1 MSPVTGSASTTKKT
15 TTTKTTTTA
24 MSKTSS
30 STGKT
35 ASGALKKGKKKIAAA
50 PLKSKVETKK
60 LVNPLYE
67 KRPKNFGIGQ
77 DIQPKRDLTR
87 FVKWPQYI
95 RVQRQRSILLKR
107 LKVPPPINQ
116 FTQTLDKQTS
126 TQLFKLLEKYRPE
139 TRGEK
144 KLRLKQRADDQAKTG
159 KPDRPTKRPNSL
171 RSGMN
176 TVTSLIEKKKAQ
188 LVIIAHDVEPIELV
202 LHLPTLCRK
211 MGIPYCIVKGKARLG
226 RLVHLKTCSS
236 LALTDINVDDKTG
249 LNKLIEAIKT
259 NFNERYD
266 ELRRHWGGGVL
277 GNKSQARINRLE
289 RIKAREAAHQRNA

>member
-1 MSPVTGSASTTKKT
+1 MPPVTGSSTTKKT
-15 TTTKTTTTA
+15 TTTTKTTTT
-24 MSKTSS
+24 
-30 STGKT
+30 KT
-35 ASGALKKGKKKIAAA
+35 AGSSGALKKGKKKIAAA
-50 PLKSKVETKK
+50 PLKAKVEAKK

-116 FTQTLDKQTS
+116 FTQALDKQTS

-139 TRGEK
+139 TKQEK
-144 KLRLKQRADDQAKTG
+144 KNRLKQRAEEQAKTG
-159 KPDRPTKRPNSL
+159 KPDKPTKRPNTI

-176 TVTSLIEKKKAQ
+176 TVTSLVEKKKAQ

-236 LALTDINVDDKTG
+236 LALTDVNTDDKSG
-249 LNKLIEAIKT
+249 LTKIIDAIKT
-259 NFNERYD
+259 NFNDRYD
-266 ELRRHWGGGVL
+266 EIRRHWGGGVL

-289 RIKAREAAHQRNA
+289 RIKAREAAHQRTV

>member
-1 MSPVTGSASTTKKT
+1 MSPVTGSTKKT
-15 TTTKTTTTA
+15 TTTKTATTT
-24 MSKTSS
+24 KSS

-35 ASGALKKGKKKIAAA
+35 TGGALKKGKKKIAAA
-50 PLKSKVETKK
+50 PLKSKVESKK
-60 LVNPLYE
+60 IANPLYE
-67 KRPKNFGIGQ
+67 KRAKNFGIGQ
-77 DIQPKRDLTR
+77 DIQHKRDLTR

-116 FTQTLDKQTS
+116 FTQALDKQTS

-139 TRGEK
+139 TKKEK
-144 KLRLKQRADDQAKTG
+144 KLRLKLRAEEQAKTG
-159 KPDRPTKRPNSL
+159 KPDKPTKRPNGI

-176 TVTSLIEKKKAQ
+176 SVTALVEKKKAQ

-211 MGIPYCIVKGKARLG
+211 MGIPYCIVKGKSRLG

-236 LALTDINVDDKTG
+236 LALTDVNAEDKSG
-249 LNKLIEAIKT
+249 LSKIVEAVKT
-259 NFNERYD
+259 NFNDRYD

-289 RIKAREAAHQRNA
+289 RIKAREAAHQRNT

>member
-1 MSPVTGSASTTKKT
+1 MSPVTGSTTTTKKT
-15 TTTKTTTTA
+15 TTTTKTT
-24 MSKTSS
+24 KTSGS
-30 STGKT
+30 S
-35 ASGALKKGKKKIAAA
+35 AAPKKGKKKIAAA
-50 PLKSKVETKK
+50 PLKAKVETKK
-60 LVNPLYE
+60 VVNPLYE

-87 FVKWPQYI
+87 FVKWPQYV

-139 TRGEK
+139 TRAEK
-144 KLRLKQRADDQAKTG
+144 KLRLKQRAEEQSKTG

-176 TVTSLIEKKKAQ
+176 TVTTLVEKKKAQ

-236 LALTDINVDDKTG
+236 LALTDVNVDDKSG
-249 LNKLIEAIKT
+249 LTKIIEAIKT
-259 NFNERYD
+259 NFNDRYD

-277 GNKSQARINRLE
+277 GNKSQGRINRLE
-289 RIKAREAAHQRNA
+289 RLKVREAAHQRNA

>member
-1 MSPVTGSASTTKKT
+1 MSPVTGSATTKKT
-15 TTTKTTTTA
+15 TTTTKTTT
-24 MSKTSS
+24 SKTSAS
-30 STGKT
+30 SG
-35 ASGALKKGKKKIAAA
+35 GLKKGKKKIAAA
-50 PLKSKVETKK
+50 PLKSKVESKK
-60 LVNPLYE
+60 LSNPLYE
-67 KRPKNFGIGQ
+67 KRSKNFGIGQ
-77 DIQPKRDLTR
+77 DIQHKRDLTR

-139 TRGEK
+139 SRAEK
-144 KLRLKQRADDQAKTG
+144 KLRLKQRAEQQAKSD
-159 KPDRPTKRPNSL
+159 KPDRPTKRPNGI

-176 TVTSLIEKKKAQ
+176 TVTALIEKKKAQ
-188 LVIIAHDVEPIELV
+188 LVLIAHDVEPIELV

-226 RLVHLKTCSS
+226 RLVHLKTCTTV
-236 LALTDINVDDKTG
+236 ALTDVNTEDKSG
-249 LNKLIEAIKT
+249 LGKIIEAVKT
-259 NFNERYD
+259 NFNDRYD

-289 RIKAREAAHQRNA
+289 RIKAREAAHQRNT

>member
-1 MSPVTGSASTTKKT
+1 MSPSTGSTTTKKT
-15 TTTKTTTTA
+15 TTTKTT
-24 MSKTSS
+24 KTSAS
-30 STGKT
+30 
-35 ASGALKKGKKKIAAA
+35 SGALKKGKKKIAAP
-50 PLKSKVETKK
+50 PLKAKVETKK

-139 TRGEK
+139 TKAEK
-144 KLRLKQRADDQAKTG
+144 KLRLKQRAEEQSKTG

-176 TVTSLIEKKKAQ
+176 TVTTLVEKKKAQ

-211 MGIPYCIVKGKARLG
+211 MGMSYCIVKGKARLG

-236 LALTDINVDDKTG
+236 LALTDVNVDDKSG
-249 LNKLIEAIKT
+249 LSKIIEAIKT
-259 NFNERYD
+259 NFNDRYD

-277 GNKSQARINRLE
+277 GNKSQARITGLE
-289 RIKAREAAHQRNA
+289 KLKAREAAHQRNV

>member
-1 MSPVTGSASTTKKT
+1 MAPATGSATTKKSTT
-15 TTTKTTTTA
+15 TTTKTTTTTSKA
-24 MSKTSS
+24 SSSTSKTS
-30 STGKT
+30 
-35 ASGALKKGKKKIAAA
+35 SGALKKGKKKIAAA
-50 PLKSKVETKK
+50 PLKAKVESKK

-67 KRPKNFGIGQ
+67 KRAKNFGIGQ

-139 TRGEK
+139 SRAEK
-144 KLRLKQRADDQAKTG
+144 KLRLKQRAEDQAKTG
-159 KPDRPTKRPNSL
+159 KPDRPTKRPNGL

-188 LVIIAHDVEPIELV
+188 LVLIAHDVEPIELV

-236 LALTDINVDDKTG
+236 LALTDVNTDDKSG
-249 LNKLIEAIKT
+249 LGKIIEAIKT
-259 NFNERYD
+259 NFNDRYD

-289 RIKAREAAHQRNA
+289 RIKAREAAHQRNT

>member
-1 MSPVTGSASTTKKT
+1 MSPATSSSTTAKKT
-15 TTTKTTTTA
+15 TTTTGKTTT
-24 MSKTSS
+24 SKTS

-35 ASGALKKGKKKIAAA
+35 GSGAVKKGKKKIAAA
-50 PLKSKVETKK
+50 PLKTKAESKKV
-60 LVNPLYE
+60 LNPLYE
-67 KRPKNFGIGQ
+67 KRAKNFGIGQ
-77 DIQPKRDLTR
+77 DIQHKRDLTR

-139 TRGEK
+139 SRAEK
-144 KLRLKQRADDQAKTG
+144 KLRLKQRADEQAKTD
-159 KPDRPTKRPNSL
+159 KPDRPTKRPTGL

-176 TVTSLIEKKKAQ
+176 VVTTLVEKKKAQ

-236 LALTDINVDDKTG
+236 LALTDVNVDDKSG
-249 LNKLIEAIKT
+249 LSKIIDAIKT
-259 NFNERYD
+259 NFNDRYD

-289 RIKAREAAHQRNA
+289 RLKAREAAHQRNA

>member
-1 MSPVTGSASTTKKT
+1 MSPVKGSTSTTKKT
-15 TTTKTTTTA
+15 TTTTA
-24 MSKTSS
+24 KSS
-30 STGKT
+30 SS
-35 ASGALKKGKKKIAAA
+35 SGALKKGKKKIATA
-50 PLKSKVETKK
+50 PFKAKTETKK
-60 LVNPLYE
+60 LVNPLFE

-139 TRGEK
+139 SRKEK
-144 KLRLKQRADDQAKTG
+144 KLRLKLRAEEQAKTG
-159 KPDRPTKRPNSL
+159 KPDRPTKRPNGL

-176 TVTSLIEKKKAQ
+176 TVTSLVEKKKAQ

-226 RLVHLKTCSS
+226 RLVYLKTCSS
-236 LALTDINVDDKTG
+236 LALTDVNTEDKSG
-249 LNKLIEAIKT
+249 LGKLVEAIKT
-259 NFNERYD
+259 NFNERFD

-289 RIKAREAAHQRNA
+289 RLKAREAAHQRNA

>member
-1 MSPVTGSASTTKKT
+1 MPPATGSSTTKKA
-15 TTTKTTTTA
+15 TTTKTTTT
-24 MSKTSS
+24 KTSS
-30 STGKT
+30 STGKS
-35 ASGALKKGKKKIAAA
+35 ASGGLKKGKKKIAAA
-50 PLKSKVETKK
+50 PLKAKVESKK

-139 TRGEK
+139 SKAEK
-144 KLRLKQRADDQAKTG
+144 KLRLKQRAEEQAKSG
-159 KPDRPTKRPNSL
+159 KPDRPTKRPTGL

-176 TVTSLIEKKKAQ
+176 TVTALVEKKKAQ

-226 RLVHLKTCSS
+226 RLVHLKTCTS
-236 LALTDINVDDKTG
+236 LALTDVNVDDKSG
-249 LNKLIEAIKT
+249 LGKIIEAVKT
-259 NFNERYD
+259 NFNDRYD

-289 RIKAREAAHQRNA
+289 RVKAREAAHQRNA

>member
-1 MSPVTGSASTTKKT
+1 MSPAKASASTTKKT
-15 TTTKTTTTA
+15 TTTKT
-24 MSKTSS
+24 S
-30 STGKT
+30 G
-35 ASGALKKGKKKIAAA
+35 GALKKGKKKIPKA
-50 PLKSKVETKK
+50 PLKAKVETKK
-60 LVNPLYE
+60 LVNPLFE

-77 DIQPKRDLTR
+77 DIQPKHDLTR

-95 RVQRQRSILLKR
+95 RVQRQRSVLLKR

-139 TRGEK
+139 TRAAK
-144 KLRLKQRADDQAKTG
+144 KLRLKLRAEEQAKTG
-159 KPDRPTKRPNSL
+159 KPDEPTKRPNGL

-176 TVTSLIEKKKAQ
+176 TVTTLVEKKKAQ

-211 MGIPYCIVKGKARLG
+211 MGVPYCIVKGKARLG

-236 LALTDINVDDKTG
+236 LALTDVATEDKSG
-249 LNKLIEAIKT
+249 LNKLVEAIKT
-259 NFNERYD
+259 NFNDRYD

-277 GNKSQARINRLE
+277 GNKSQASITRLE
-289 RIKAREAAHQRNA
+289 RLKAREAAHQRNN

>member
-1 MSPVTGSASTTKKT
+1 MSPVTGTTTTKKT
-15 TTTKTTTTA
+15 TTTAKTTTTTKP
-24 MSKTSS
+24 SGS
-30 STGKT
+30 
-35 ASGALKKGKKKIAAA
+35 SGALKKGKKKIAAA
-50 PLKSKVETKK
+50 PLKAKVETKK

-67 KRPKNFGIGQ
+67 KRTKNFGIGQ

-116 FTQTLDKQTS
+116 FTQALDKQTS

-139 TRGEK
+139 TKRER
-144 KLRLKQRADDQAKTG
+144 KLRLKQRAEEQAKTE
-159 KPDRPTKRPNSL
+159 KPDRPTKRPNGL

-176 TVTSLIEKKKAQ
+176 TVTTLVEKKKAQ

-211 MGIPYCIVKGKARLG
+211 MGIPYCIVKGKSRLG

-236 LALTDINVDDKTG
+236 LALTDVNVDDKSG
-249 LNKLIEAIKT
+249 LSKIIEAIKT
-259 NFNERYD
+259 NFNDRYD
-266 ELRRHWGGGVL
+266 EIRRHWGGGVL

-289 RIKAREAAHQRNA
+289 RLKAREAAHQRNA

>member
-1 MSPVTGSASTTKKT
+1 MSPSTGSTKKT
-15 TTTKTTTTA
+15 TTTTTKT
-24 MSKTSS
+24 MSKTSGKAS
-30 STGKT
+30 SG
-35 ASGALKKGKKKIAAA
+35 GPKKGKKKIAAA
-50 PLKSKVETKK
+50 PLKSKTESKK
-60 LVNPLYE
+60 VVNPLYE

-116 FTQTLDKQTS
+116 FTHTLDKQTS

-139 TRGEK
+139 SRLEK
-144 KLRLKQRADDQAKTG
+144 RRRLKQRAEEQARSG
-159 KPDRPTKRPNSL
+159 KPDQPTKRPNVI

-176 TVTSLIEKKKAQ
+176 TVTTLVEKKKAQ

-202 LHLPTLCRK
+202 LHLPALCRK

-226 RLVHLKTCSS
+226 KLVHLKTCTA
-236 LALTDINVDDKTG
+236 LALTDVHIDDKSG
-249 LNKLIEAIKT
+249 LSKTVEAIKT

-266 ELRRHWGGGVL
+266 ELRRHWGGNVL
-277 GNKSQARINRLE
+277 GNKSQARITKLE
-289 RIKAREAAHQRNA
+289 RLKAKEAHQRNT

>member
-1 MSPVTGSASTTKKT
+1 MPPATGSSTTTKKT
-15 TTTKTTTTA
+15 TTTT
-24 MSKTSS
+24 KTST

-35 ASGALKKGKKKIAAA
+35 SSGGVKKGKMKIAAA
-50 PLKSKVETKK
+50 PLKAKVDTKK
-60 LVNPLYE
+60 VVNPLYE

-139 TRGEK
+139 TRTER
-144 KLRLKQRADDQAKTG
+144 KLRLKQRAEEQAKTG
-159 KPDRPTKRPNSL
+159 KPDRPTKRPNGL

-176 TVTSLIEKKKAQ
+176 TVTSLVEKKKAQ

-236 LALTDINVDDKTG
+236 LALTDVNVDDKSG
-249 LNKLIEAIKT
+249 LGKIVDAIKT
-259 NFNERYD
+259 NFNDRYD

-289 RIKAREAAHQRNA
+289 RIKAREAAHQRNV

>member
-1 MSPVTGSASTTKKT
+1 MPPATVSSATTKKT
-15 TTTKTTTTA
+15 TTVT
-24 MSKTSS
+24 KTSS

-35 ASGALKKGKKKIAAA
+35 SAVKKGKKKIAAA
-50 PLKSKVETKK
+50 PLKAKVDTKK
-60 LVNPLYE
+60 VVNPLYE

-139 TRGEK
+139 TRTER
-144 KLRLKQRADDQAKTG
+144 KLRLKQRAEEQAKTG
-159 KPDRPTKRPNSL
+159 KPDRPTKRPNGL

-176 TVTSLIEKKKAQ
+176 TVTSLVEKKKAQ

-236 LALTDINVDDKTG
+236 LALTDVNVDDKSG
-249 LNKLIEAIKT
+249 LGKIVDAIKT
-259 NFNERYD
+259 NFNDRYD

-289 RIKAREAAHQRNA
+289 RIKAREAAHQRNV

>member
-1 MSPVTGSASTTKKT
+1 MSPVTGGTTKKAT
-15 TTTKTTTTA
+15 T
-24 MSKTSS
+24 
-30 STGKT
+30 TGKT
-35 ASGALKKGKKKIAAA
+35 SAGAPKKGKKKIAAA
-50 PLKSKVETKK
+50 PLKSKTESKK
-60 LVNPLYE
+60 VVNPLFE
-67 KRPKNFGIGQ
+67 KRSKNFGIGQ
-77 DIQPKRDLTR
+77 DIQPKRDLSR
-87 FVKWPQYI
+87 FVKWPHYI

-116 FTQTLDKQTS
+116 FTQALDKQTS

-139 TRGEK
+139 TRAEK
-144 KLRLKQRADDQAKTG
+144 KLRLKQRADEQAKSS
-159 KPDRPTKRPNSL
+159 KPDRATKRPNTI

-236 LALTDINVDDKTG
+236 LALTDVNTDDKSG
-249 LNKLIEAIKT
+249 LAKLIEAIKT
-259 NFNERYD
+259 NFNDRYD
-266 ELRRHWGGGVL
+266 EIRRHWGGGVL

-289 RIKAREAAHQRNA
+289 RVKAREAAHQRNA

>member
-1 MSPVTGSASTTKKT
+1 MPPVTGSSTTKKT
-15 TTTKTTTTA
+15 TTTTKTTT
-24 MSKTSS
+24 KT
-30 STGKT
+30 TGS
-35 ASGALKKGKKKIAAA
+35 SGAVKKGKKKIAAA
-50 PLKSKVETKK
+50 PLKAKVDTKK
-60 LVNPLYE
+60 VVNPLYE

-139 TRGEK
+139 TRTER
-144 KLRLKQRADDQAKTG
+144 KLRLKQRAEEQAKSG
-159 KPDRPTKRPNSL
+159 KPDRPTKRPNGL

-176 TVTSLIEKKKAQ
+176 TVTSLVEKKKAQ

-236 LALTDINVDDKTG
+236 LALTDVNVDDKSG
-249 LNKLIEAIKT
+249 LGKIVDAIKT
-259 NFNERYD
+259 NFNDRYD

-289 RIKAREAAHQRNA
+289 RIKAREAAHQRNV

>member
-1 MSPVTGSASTTKKT
+1 MSPVTGSSTKKT
-15 TTTKTTTTA
+15 TTTTTTKATT
-24 MSKTSS
+24 SKTSS

-35 ASGALKKGKKKIAAA
+35 SSGALKKGKKKIAAA
-50 PLKSKVETKK
+50 PLKAKAETKK

-107 LKVPPPINQ
+107 LKVPPPIHQ

-139 TRGEK
+139 SRVEK
-144 KLRLKQRADDQAKTG
+144 RRRLKQRADEQVKSG
-159 KPDRPTKRPNSL
+159 KPDQPTKRPNVL

-176 TVTSLIEKKKAQ
+176 TVTTLIEKKKAQ

-211 MGIPYCIVKGKARLG
+211 MGIPYCIVKGKSRLG
-226 RLVHLKTCSS
+226 RLVHLKTCST
-236 LALTDINVDDKTG
+236 LALTDVQTDDKSNLSKT
-249 LNKLIEAIKT
+249 IEAIKT
-259 NFNERYD
+259 NFNDRYD
-266 ELRRHWGGGVL
+266 ELRRHWGGGIL
-277 GNKSQARINRLE
+277 GVKSQARINKLE
-289 RIKAREAAHQRNA
+289 RVKAKEAHQRNA

>member
-1 MSPVTGSASTTKKT
+1 M
-15 TTTKTTTTA
+15 
-24 MSKTSS
+24 
-30 STGKT
+30 
-35 ASGALKKGKKKIAAA
+35 
-50 PLKSKVETKK
+50 
-60 LVNPLYE
+60 
-67 KRPKNFGIGQ
+67 
-77 DIQPKRDLTR
+77 
-87 FVKWPQYI
+87 
-95 RVQRQRSILLKR
+95 
-107 LKVPPPINQ
+107 KVPPPINQ

-139 TRGEK
+139 TRAER

-159 KPDRPTKRPNSL
+159 KPDRPTKRPNGL

-176 TVTSLIEKKKAQ
+176 TVTTLVEKKKAQ

-236 LALTDINVDDKTG
+236 LALTDVNVDDKSG
-249 LNKLIEAIKT
+249 LSKIIDAIKT
-259 NFNERYD
+259 NFNDRYD

-277 GNKSQARINRLE
+277 GNKSQASITRLE
-289 RIKAREAAHQRNA
+289 RLKAREAAHQRNA

>member
-1 MSPVTGSASTTKKT
+1 MSPATSSSTTAKKTT
-15 TTTKTTTTA
+15 TTTKTTA
-24 MSKTSS
+24 AKTSS
-30 STGKT
+30 STGK
-35 ASGALKKGKKKIAAA
+35 GAPKKGKKKIAAA

-67 KRPKNFGIGQ
+67 KRTKNFGIGQ

-116 FTQTLDKQTS
+116 FTQALDKQTS

-139 TRGEK
+139 TRQER
-144 KLRLKQRADDQAKTG
+144 KLRLKQRAEEQSKTG
-159 KPDRPTKRPNSL
+159 KPDRPTKRPNGL

-176 TVTSLIEKKKAQ
+176 TVTTLVEKKKAQ

-236 LALTDINVDDKTG
+236 LALTDVNVDDKSG
-249 LNKLIEAIKT
+249 LSKIIDAIKT
-259 NFNERYD
+259 NFNDRYD

-289 RIKAREAAHQRNA
+289 RLKAREAAHQRNA